1 MTAVARDQRGANQFI
16 PAEKQDSKYSY
27 KKAFGYFPGIAQ
39 VDGMPFYIEGRDGN
53 ANVKLGQAETLR
65 RAFEAAESRGVKFGK
80 ARMDCGNNA
89 PRTRRVKTVFLVCRH
104 RVGDMTARNDAMKEL
119 REIFRQFMSRFLL
132 EKTRIE
138 QGVLYFDPRVQFT
151 EISPYFASGCA
162 CAYFQVAVNTMTDL
176 VYRPDEWQTT

>member
-1 MTAVARDQRGANQFI
+1 MNTLNYDWNATAFFEKLTQENLLCQQKDYNFARCSGLDGLEEFI
-16 PAEKQDSKYSY
+16 ASMQKVKRAVIVSDIS
-27 KKAFGYFPGIAQ
+27 PGFT
-39 VDGMPFYIEGRDGN
+39 D
-53 ANVKLGQAETLR
+53 L
-65 RAFEAAESRGVKFGK
+65 
-80 ARMDCGNNA
+80 NNA

-104 RVGDMTARNDAMKEL
+104 RVGDMTARNDAMKEM

-176 VYRPDEWQTT
+176 VYRPDEWQPTT